1 MKKLV
6 VSVLLSV
13 LVLSIVATMTG
24 CSGTIGTPVT
34 GNGKIETRAFD
45 YIGFNKL
52 EIDNAFQVE
61 VTKTDS
67 FAFGITADSNLFEY
81 LDIRK
86 SGNTLHIGLQKNHSY
101 INTTQKAMIT
111 MPDLRGLSVS
121 GASKTH
127 IIGFNSTNALDI
139 EVSGASKL
147 DITNVKTGNAII
159 EISGASH
166 ATGNLAMV
174 DGNFNIS
181 GASSVELEGTA
192 GNITMDIS
200 GASSGKLE
208 KFALFQARMTV
219 SGASNATINVSTK
232 LDANVS
238 GASRLYYIGSPT
250 LGNIEVTGAST
261 FSKKP

>member
-6 VSVLLSV
+6 VSVLLLV
-13 LVLSIVATMTG
+13 LVLSIFTTMTG
-24 CSGTIGTPVT
+24 CSGTIGTPVA
-34 GNGKIETRAFD
+34 GNGKLETKSFD
-45 YIGFNKL
+45 YVGFNKL

-61 VTKTDS
+61 VTKADS
-67 FAFGITADSNLFEY
+67 FAMSVTADSNLFEY

-86 SGNTLHIGLQKNHSY
+86 FGNTLHIGLQKNHSY

-111 MPDLRGLSVS
+111 MPDLRGLNVS

-147 DITNVKTGNAII
+147 EISAVKTGNAII
-159 EISGASH
+159 EVSGASH
-166 ATGNLAMV
+166 ASGGLTMA
-174 DGNFNIS
+174 DGNF
-181 GASSVELEGTA
+181 
-192 GNITMDIS
+192 DIS
-200 GASSGKLE
+200 GASTIELEGTGKNITADISGASNGKLE
-208 KFALFQARMTV
+208 SFTLVQARMTV
-219 SGASNATINVSTK
+219 SGASYATINVSAK

-250 LGNIEVTGAST
+250 LGSVEVTGAST

>member
-6 VSVLLSV
+6 VSILVSV
-13 LVLSIVATMTG
+13 LVLSVFATMTG
-24 CSGTIGTPVT
+24 CSGTIGSPVA
-34 GNGKIETRAFD
+34 GNGKLETKSFD
-45 YIGFNKL
+45 YVGFNTL

-61 VTKTDS
+61 LTKSDS

-111 MPDLRGLSVS
+111 MPDLRGLNVS
-121 GASKTH
+121 GTSKTH

-147 DITNVKTGNAII
+147 DITDVKTGNAVI
-159 EISGASH
+159 EVSGASH
-166 ATGNLAMV
+166 ATGDLTMA
-174 DGNFNIS
+174 DGKFNIS
-181 GASSVELEGTA
+181 GASGIELEGTGKNVTA
-192 GNITMDIS
+192 DIS

-208 KFALFQARMTV
+208 KFALVQARMTI
-219 SGASNATINVSTK
+219 SGASNATVNVSSK
-232 LDANVS
+232 LDASVS

-250 LGNIEVTGAST
+250 LGSVDVTGAST

>member
-6 VSVLLSV
+6 VSLLLSV
-13 LVLSIVATMTG
+13 LVLSVFTAMTG
-24 CSGTIGTPVT
+24 CSGTIGTPVA
-34 GNGKIETRAFD
+34 GNGKLETKPFD
-45 YIGFNKL
+45 YVGFNKL
-52 EIDNAFQVE
+52 EIDTAFQVE

-67 FAFGITADSNLFEY
+67 FALGITADSNLFEF

-101 INTTQKAMIT
+101 FNTTQKAMIT

-147 DITNVKTGNAII
+147 DITNVKTGNVIL
-159 EISGASH
+159 EVSGASH
-166 ATGNLAMV
+166 ATGNLTMA

-181 GASSVELEGTA
+181 GASGVELEGTA

-200 GASSGKLE
+200 GASSGKLD
-208 KFALFQARMTV
+208 KFALVQAKMTV
-219 SGASNATINVSTK
+219 SGASSATINVSTK

-250 LGNIEVTGAST
+250 LGSINITGAST